1 MTEETARGNETK
13 LLYAGPL
20 DNAKAVFGVG
30 KYHLFA
36 EIWEEAGAY
45 ATFDIDTAFTT
56 KMPRQEQYE
65 SYDLI
70 ADLKAFKD
78 VGDSARTAMILQADA
93 SVRQKANWFS
103 LEDLMG
109 DKTREDMGVVE
120 GENYDG
126 LMRNLTLVNIPT
138 LALFDLSTSNLR
150 QILFLSIAQQK
161 LWSST
166 L

>member
-1 MTEETARGNETK
+1 MKLFPVSVVEETARGNETR

-30 KYHLFA
+30 KYHLLA

-45 ATFDIDTAFTT
+45 ATYDIDKAFKTE
-56 KMPRQEQYE
+56 MPTQEQYE
-65 SYDLI
+65 SYDLQ
-70 ADLKAFKD
+70 ADLKIFKD
-78 VGDSARTAMILQADA
+78 VGDASRTAMILQADA

-109 DKTREDMGVVE
+109 DKTRDQMGVVE

-126 LMRNLTLVNIPT
+126 LMRNLTHVGIS
-138 LALFDLSTSNLR
+138 DL
-150 QILFLSIAQQK
+150 
-161 LWSST
+161 
-166 L
+166 

>member
-1 MTEETARGNETK
+1 MLIITYLLLVVEETARGNETK

-45 ATFDIDTAFTT
+45 ALYDIDTAFKTE
-56 KMPRQEQYE
+56 MPNQEQYE
-65 SYDLI
+65 NYDLI

-78 VGDSARTAMILQADA
+78 VGDASRTAMILQADA

-109 DKTREDMGVVE
+109 DKTREEMGVVE

-126 LMRNLTLVNIPT
+126 LMRDLTHVILIFS
-138 LALFDLSTSNLR
+138 LFFQISNS
-150 QILFLSIAQQK
+150 ILLLGKYPFD
-161 LWSST
+161 
-166 L
+166 